1 MSVPI
6 ILHHRLSSS
15 ILLYLTFI
23 NVNTMYHCYKKDN
36 FLSNISLL
44 LTFKTVTHTTNLS
57 WPIIETMIK
66 SLNQI
71 CIAVHSVHQS
81 LNKSLTLQSI
91 SNLFI
96 LRMNSSVINVLL
108 CLEEGINWKNSNIE
122 KKTIKTCDEC
132 EFTT

>member
-1 MSVPI
+1 MFNLAYYIVKHTMSVPI

-15 ILLYLTFI
+15 ILLSLTFI

-44 LTFKTVTHTTNLS
+44 LTFKTVTHTTYLS
-57 WPIIETMIK
+57 LLIIDTMIK

-81 LNKSLTLQSI
+81 INKNLTLQSI

-96 LRMNSSVINVLL
+96 LRMNFSVINVLL
-108 CLEEGINWKNSNIE
+108 GLEERMM
-122 KKTIKTCDEC
+122 
-132 EFTT
+132 